1 MAVSVPL
8 DLRSF
13 VGRLGERTEVERLLA
28 TTRLLTLT
36 GPGGVGKTR
45 LAFEVAVLASSN
57 YSDGLLVVELAS
69 LNDPDLVAPSIAAAV
84 GLLNTPTD
92 QLHQALVA
100 SLAPRQVL
108 LVLDNCEHLVQYV
121 AGLADMLVRQCRR
134 LTILTTSRQPLN
146 VASET
151 VWPVPPLSLPVH
163 RGAVASDEVAASD
176 AAQLFRARAVAVQPE
191 FAITDRN
198 AAAVAQIG
206 RHACDTRAHQTGRA
220 LARSGR
226 DLGC

>member
-57 YSDGLLVVELAS
+57 YSDGILVVELAS

-100 SLAPRQVL
+100 SLAPRQVRWSSTTVSTWSSML
-108 LVLDNCEHLVQYV
+108 LAWRTCSCVS
-121 AGLADMLVRQCRR
+121 AGG
-134 LTILTTSRQPLN
+134 SR
-146 VASET
+146 S
-151 VWPVPPLSLPVH
+151 
-163 RGAVASDEVAASD
+163 
-176 AAQLFRARAVAVQPE
+176 
-191 FAITDRN
+191 
-198 AAAVAQIG
+198 
-206 RHACDTRAHQTGRA
+206 
-220 LARSGR
+220 
-226 DLGC
+226 